1 MLHET
6 QKAVRVSSSFLQK
19 QLVHLHMQVLYNCN
33 FRCKICH
40 FWKNAYDRPKRMTLA
55 NARIIAAK
63 LEQLGP
69 LMICLSGGEPLIHKN
84 LFDIAQLFSKNNY
97 ISLVTNGWLMTP
109 EKSRSLFASGI
120 QHVAVSLD
128 YADPKKH
135 DELRGKS
142 GAYHRAVNAL
152 RYLQENRTRAHQR
165 VHMITVVMDDNLE
178 EIEPLIVL
186 ANKLNVT
193 YLVNMYSSCRGK
205 KENKTVG
212 DVSEHLMGLR
222 RKYRNFVSTSGY
234 LAQFSRAARSQEG
247 IKPCYAG
254 KNLFNID
261 SQGNVGLCLDRLEE
275 PVGNIL
281 SEDVANL
288 KNKLFDAFTHN
299 NCGDCWTSCR
309 GGVEPQMYGEH
320 QLLNLRQSYRIFR
333 KSPLPPKAP
342 GPQDIKI
349 PANVALSEN
358 K

>member
-1 MLHET
+1 MLHEV
-6 QKAVRVSSSFLQK
+6 QKAIRFSSSFLQK

-40 FWKNAYDRPKRMTLA
+40 FWENTDDRPKRMTLE
-55 NARIIAAK
+55 NARIIATK
-63 LEQLGP
+63 LDQLGP
-69 LMICLSGGEPLIHKN
+69 LMICLTGGEPLVHKN
-84 LFDIAQLFSKNNY
+84 LPDIVQLLSKNNY
-97 ISLVTNGWLMTP
+97 LSLVTNGWLMTP
-109 EKSRSLFASGI
+109 EKARALFASGI

-135 DELRGKS
+135 DGLRGKA

-152 RYLQENRTRAHQR
+152 RTLQENRTSAYQR

-186 ANKLNVT
+186 ANKLGIT

-222 RKYRNFVSTSGY
+222 RKYRNFISTSGY
-234 LAQFSRAARSQEG
+234 LAQFSQAARSQEG

-261 SQGNVGLCLDRLEE
+261 SQGNVGLCLDRLKE

-281 SEDVANL
+281 SEDVTSL
-288 KNKLFDAFTHN
+288 KNKLLNEFTHN
-299 NCGDCWTSCR
+299 ECGDCWTSCR
-309 GGVEPQMYGEH
+309 GGIEPLMYGEQ
-320 QLLNLRQSYRIFR
+320 QLLNLRQSYRIFQ
-333 KSPLPPKAP
+333 KSPLSPKAP
-342 GPQDIKI
+342 EPQDVKI
-349 PANVALSEN
+349 PANVVLSGN
-358 K
+358 Q